1 MKKKIINKWWNWQG
15 NRPSTYRRLGG
26 YCAPEMFCD
35 PDGLYLFEMEGMLW
49 FRNRNMTV
57 SNDSMADVIAT
68 IPQSQVLQTY
78 QLLQD
83 YLNSKNV
90 LDEKNEL
97 GSVELE
103 SSGFEDNTLEMGL
116 TL

>member
-1 MKKKIINKWWNWQG
+1 MKKKINKWWNWQG
-15 NRPSTYRRLGG
+15 NRPSTYRRLAG

-49 FRNRNMTV
+49 FRNRNAV
-57 SNDSMADVIAT
+57 QPNDSMADVIAT
-68 IPQSQVLQTY
+68 IPQSQVLQAY

-83 YLNSKNV
+83 YLNSKGV

-97 GSVELE
+97 EAEELE
-103 SSGFEDNTLEMGL
+103 SSGFNDNTLKHGL